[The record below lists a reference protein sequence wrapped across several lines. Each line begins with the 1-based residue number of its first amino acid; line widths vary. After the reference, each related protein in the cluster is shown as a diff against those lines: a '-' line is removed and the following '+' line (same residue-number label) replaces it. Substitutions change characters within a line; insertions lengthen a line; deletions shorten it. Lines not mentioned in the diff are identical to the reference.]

1 MCVRIFCAYYQSRII
16 FKKQSMIYRI
26 YIGMC
31 VPNSWEYRPSWPSLS
46 KTFVT
51 LFLPSPVREWYYFYV
66 CYSNVRFLGVI
77 VCNAG
82 HNESFHFTIMQAE
95 AVSLTRWRGG
105 HVGINA
111 YCDDTYMYTGVH
123 SMRTV
128 CLIELETNFEPIKV
142 GEVVDDICMPY
153 LRYVRDMEIWP
164 IVVTSRADLI
174 TSGNGSLANWSNFC
188 YYMEQLRLRP
198 FSCFAL

>member
-1 MCVRIFCAYYQSRII
+1 M
-16 FKKQSMIYRI
+16 
-26 YIGMC
+26 
-31 VPNSWEYRPSWPSLS
+31 
-46 KTFVT
+46 
-51 LFLPSPVREWYYFYV
+51 
-66 CYSNVRFLGVI
+66 RFLGVI

-128 CLIELETNFEPIKV
+128 CLIELEINFKPIKV

-153 LRYVRDMEIWP
+153 LRYVRDMKIWP
-164 IVVTSRADLI
+164 IVVKSRADLI

-188 YYMEQLRLRP
+188 CYMEQLRLRP
-198 FSCFAL
+198 FPVSHYNADNPGKLKTRRQTIKISYFLRKLLMILIDTLSIGYRNY